1 MLLIIFFLTNKT
13 AKNNTKDLITQFLKM
28 IHHWIEDKLNKPQLI
43 EDISIDSKEIKEV
56 KQEESK
62 EEVKEEE
69 SKDNVK
75 QEESKENVKEE
86 ESKENVKEESKEK
99 VKEEKF
105 EDKYLKKFKSF
116 TNEYVFTDDENAL
129 RITKYDELKKDFL
142 KTQELGL
149 KETIDKINRI
159 SLIFDNGGLNS
170 TRGIEELTKYYDIE
184 AEYDDNPD
192 DYDLQELINELT
204 EINDELKV
212 KYLEFSSMV
221 FSEEEAREKSKQY
234 ILDTKL
240 NGYINNYIIES
251 TPLGNVY
258 MRYNHDKKSFEYFSN
273 NTIPYRFL
281 EPVGRKYVMT
291 YYCKPLFVDVEEE
304 LKKAQIKKDEKDEKD
319 EKDKEEKDKEGDKAS
334 RNIFAK
340 LKSYNKE
347 SGPAQ
352 SQMNSKNR
360 QPNTQLPPQVRAN
373 LPNVNASSE
382 TMLLKENSNRYTWEG
397 RIANLSI
404 LKKVERKHVDKN
416 YEMSFADF
424 KRLQQKK

>member
-1 MLLIIFFLTNKT
+1 MYYNMSSIIKMLLIIFLLTNNT
-13 AKNNTKDLITQFLKM
+13 AKNNTKDLIHQFFKM
-28 IHHWIEDKLNKPQLI
+28 IHDWIEDKLNKPQLI
-43 EDISIDSKEIKEV
+43 EDVLLDSKEIKEV
-56 KQEESK
+56 KEEETKVEETKEDETK
-62 EEVKEEE
+62 EETKVEEAKKEET
-69 SKDNVK
+69 
-75 QEESKENVKEE
+75 
-86 ESKENVKEESKEK
+86 K
-99 VKEEKF
+99 VEEKF

-116 TNEYVFTDDENAL
+116 TNEYVFTDDENAS
-129 RITKYDELKKDFL
+129 RIAKYDELKMDFL

-149 KETIDKINRI
+149 KETTSKQNRI
-159 SLIFDNGGLNS
+159 AIIFDNGGINTS
-170 TRGIEELTKYYDIE
+170 RGIEELTKYYDIE

-192 DYDLQELINELT
+192 DYDLQELMNELT

-212 KYLEFSSMV
+212 KYLEFSSMS
-221 FSEEEAREKSKQY
+221 FSQEEAHEKSKQY
-234 ILDTKL
+234 ILDKKL

-291 YYCKPLFVDVEEE
+291 YFCKPLFVDVEEE

-347 SGPAQ
+347 SGPGQ
-352 SQMNSKNR
+352 PQMNSKNR
-360 QPNTQLPPQVRAN
+360 QPNAQLPPQVRAN
-373 LPNVNASSE
+373 LPNVNGSSE
-382 TMLLKENSNRYTWEG
+382 SMLLKENSNRYTWEG

>member
-1 MLLIIFFLTNKT
+1 MLLIIFLLTNKT

-28 IHHWIEDKLNKPQLI
+28 IHGWIEDKLNKPQLI
-43 EDISIDSKEIKEV
+43 EDVSIDSNEKAETKEKAEDETKENVEEEIK
-56 KQEESK
+56 
-62 EEVKEEE
+62 KEEE
-69 SKDNVK
+69 PK
-75 QEESKENVKEE
+75 KEE
-86 ESKENVKEESKEK
+86 ETK
-99 VKEEKF
+99 VEEKF
-105 EDKYLKKFKSF
+105 EDKYLKKFKGF
-116 TNEYVFTDDENAL
+116 TNEYVFTDDENAS
-129 RITKYDELKKDFL
+129 RIAKYDELKRDFL

-149 KETIDKINRI
+149 KETINKINRI
-159 SLIFDNGGLNS
+159 SLIFDNGGINS

-212 KYLEFSSMV
+212 KYLEFSSMS
-221 FSEEEAREKSKQY
+221 FLEEEAREKSKQY
-234 ILDTKL
+234 VLDKKL
-240 NGYINNYIIES
+240 NGYINNYIIET

-319 EKDKEEKDKEGDKAS
+319 KDEKEKADKEGDKAS

-347 SGPAQ
+347 SGSAQ

-373 LPNVNASSE
+373 LPNVNASSD

-416 YEMSFADF
+416 YELSFADF
-424 KRLQQKK
+424 KRQQQMK